1 MNSFLGVPIKVRDAV
16 FGNLYLTGRRTGE
29 FTESDEELMRAVA
42 GTAAVAIENARL
54 YDEGRRRERWLHA
67 AAEVSQ
73 QLLSFSGEDPLRV
86 IARSVQELADAD
98 LVTVVLPS
106 AAPGE
111 LMIEVAVG
119 LGADRLTGLAY
130 STEHSIAG
138 AVIEANEPIRIE
150 DIEEQLEF
158 KLRAR
163 DVVPVSAVMGLP
175 LAGSAKPRGCLMV
188 TRLSGRR
195 GFTDNDLQ
203 MATLFANHAAVALE
217 LADAR
222 SYQQRTI
229 LLEDRDRIAR
239 DLHDHVIQRLF
250 AAGLTVQSLQ
260 ARHPDSAA
268 AAKLGQ
274 VVNDLDDTIRQ
285 IRTSIFDLHGTLSPA
300 PASVRTELLAMATEH
315 VAQLGF
321 EPTLRFSGPVDTLVT
336 PDLAKE
342 LAAVLREALSNVA
355 RHARASGAEVAVEV
369 SSSRLSLSVSDN
381 GVGLGAST
389 RRSGLANLTERA
401 TRRGGTL
408 TVTQQSGRRNAAAMA
423 DSPDLTATPIR
434 IFLLDDHEIVRRGI
448 ADLLSA
454 ADDMEVVGEAGTA
467 AEALRRIPAVRPDV
481 ALLDGRLPDGSGI
494 DVCRD
499 IRSSHPDVRC
509 LILTSYDDDD
519 ALFAAVM
526 AGASGYLLKEIRGS
540 SLLEG
545 IRQVRAGRSLLDPTV
560 TERVMQRL
568 RAGQQTDPRLAGL
581 TERERQILDLI
592 AEGLTNRQIG
602 ERLFLAEKTVKNYV
616 SALLAKLG
624 MQRRTQAAVFG
635 SELKHR

>member
-1 MNSFLGVPIKVRDAV
+1 MTPQRHAPTPGPQLGLDELLDQLINRAQDVRDVQVKLNGLLAANEAIMGHLELPEVLRQIVHAACVLVDARYGALGVINPHGDGLEQFVYEGIDSDTAARIGSLPRGEGLLGALIEDPRPIRLDRIGDDARSVGFPPNHPPMDSFLGVPIKIRDVV

-138 AVIEANEPIRIE
+138 AVIEVNEPIRIE
-150 DIEEQLEF
+150 DIEEQLEYR
-158 KLRAR
+158 LRAR

-285 IRTSIFDLHGTLSPA
+285 IRTSIFDLSGTLSPA
-300 PASVRTELLAMATEH
+300 PASVRTELLAVATEH

-381 GVGLGAST
+381 GVGLGEST

-408 TVTQQSGRRNAAAMA
+408 TVHS
-423 DSPDLTATPIR
+423 SPDGGTQLRWQIALT
-434 IFLLDDHEIVRRGI
+434 
-448 ADLLSA
+448 
-454 ADDMEVVGEAGTA
+454 
-467 AEALRRIPAVRPDV
+467 
-481 ALLDGRLPDGSGI
+481 
-494 DVCRD
+494 
-499 IRSSHPDVRC
+499 
-509 LILTSYDDDD
+509 
-519 ALFAAVM
+519 
-526 AGASGYLLKEIRGS
+526 
-540 SLLEG
+540 
-545 IRQVRAGRSLLDPTV
+545 
-560 TERVMQRL
+560 
-568 RAGQQTDPRLAGL
+568 
-581 TERERQILDLI
+581 
-592 AEGLTNRQIG
+592 
-602 ERLFLAEKTVKNYV
+602 
-616 SALLAKLG
+616 
-624 MQRRTQAAVFG
+624 
-635 SELKHR
+635 